1 VALGASGAGV
11 VLSVTPTEPHVFTP
25 LQLRFIE
32 EYPKDCRKGPAARR
46 AGASKANARR
56 QGYEWYLNPHIRA
69 AIDARMAQLS
79 MSADEAVKH
88 VSNIASTRL
97 NDFMVV
103 RPVQTHEMLEEYV
116 TVLMTRKK
124 QKIKDI
130 EAFIGRNKLE
140 KEARKPF
147 DELITGLRMEL
158 LEDEQEVER
167 WGDDVT
173 RLVRGKPVV
182 GYVADVDL
190 VKLAKAKAQGRIKK
204 LKHTKDGVEVEM
216 YDAHKA
222 LQDVLKVHGRYVQ
235 KVDLTSDGESLNAPD
250 AARAALVSKLAEGQE

>member
-1 VALGASGAGV
+1 MA
-11 VLSVTPTEPHVFTP
+11 PTETYVFTA

-46 AGASKANARR
+46 AGAKASNARQ

-69 AIDARMAQLS
+69 AIDARMAALS
-79 MSADEAVKH
+79 MSADEAIKH
-88 VSNIASTRL
+88 ISNIATTRL

-116 TVLMTRKK
+116 TVLMSRKK

-130 EAFIGRNKLE
+130 EAFIGRNKLD
-140 KEARKPF
+140 KDARMPF
-147 DELITGLRMEL
+147 DGLISKLRMEL

-167 WGDDVT
+167 WGDDVS
-173 RLVRGKPVV
+173 RLVKGRPVV
-182 GYVADVDL
+182 GYVADIDL
-190 VKLAKAKAQGRIKK
+190 VKAARAKAQGRIKK
-204 LKHTKDGVEVEM
+204 LKHTKDGVEIEM

-222 LQDVLKVHGRYVQ
+222 LQDVLKVNGRYVQ
-235 KVDLTSDGESLNAPD
+235 KVDLTTDGESLNAPD
-250 AARAALVSKLAEGQE
+250 AARTALVSKLAEGQE

>member
-1 VALGASGAGV
+1 MS
-11 VLSVTPTEPHVFTP
+11 PTEPYKFTP

-46 AGASKANARR
+46 AGCKAANARQ

-69 AIDARMAQLS
+69 AIDARMAELS
-79 MSADEAVKH
+79 MSADEAIKH
-88 VSNIASTRL
+88 VSNIATTRL

-130 EAFIGRNKLE
+130 EAFIGRNKIE
-140 KEARKPF
+140 GDARKPF
-147 DELITGLRMEL
+147 DGLIGSLRMEL

-182 GYVADVDL
+182 GYVADLDL
-190 VKLAKAKAQGRIKK
+190 VKLARAKAQGRIKK
-204 LKHTKDGVEVEM
+204 LKHGKDGVEVEM

-222 LQDVLKVHGRYVQ
+222 LQDMIKVNGRFVQ
-235 KVDLTSDGESLNAPD
+235 KVDVTTDGESLNAAD
-250 AARAALVSKLAEGQE
+250 AARAALLSKLTEGEE

>member
-1 VALGASGAGV
+1 LGV
-11 VLSVTPTEPHVFTP
+11 NVTESYIFTP

-32 EYPKDCRKGPAARR
+32 EYPKDCRKGPAALR
-46 AGASKANARR
+46 AGASPNRARQ

-69 AIDARMAQLS
+69 AIDARMAALS
-79 MSADEAVKH
+79 MSADEAIKH
-88 VSNIASTRL
+88 VSNIATTRL

-140 KEARKPF
+140 KEAREPF
-147 DELITGLRMEL
+147 DRLITSLRMEL

-173 RLVRGKPVV
+173 RLVKGKPVV
-182 GYVADVDL
+182 GYVADVDM
-190 VKLAKAKAQGRIKK
+190 VKVAQAKSQGRIKK
-204 LKHTKDGVEVEM
+204 LKHTKDGVEIEM

-222 LQDVLKVHGRYVQ
+222 LQDILKVNGRYVQ

>member
-1 VALGASGAGV
+1 M
-11 VLSVTPTEPHVFTP
+11 TPTEPHVFTP

-46 AGASKANARR
+46 AGCSPRNARR
-56 QGYEWYLNPHIRA
+56 QGYEWYLNPHIKA
-69 AIDARMAQLS
+69 AIDARLAQLS
-79 MSADEAVKH
+79 MSADEAIKH

-103 RPVQTHEMLEEYV
+103 RPIQSHEMLEEYV
-116 TVLMTRKK
+116 TVLMSRKK

-140 KEARKPF
+140 KEAREPF
-147 DELITGLRMEL
+147 DRLIGSLRMEL

-173 RLVRGKPVV
+173 RLVKGKPVV

-222 LQDVLKVHGRYVQ
+222 LQDVLKVAGRYVQ
-235 KVDLTSDGESLNAPD
+235 KVDLTTDGESLNAPD

>member
-1 VALGASGAGV
+1 V
-11 VLSVTPTEPHVFTP
+11 SVTESYIFTP

-46 AGASKANARR
+46 AGASPSRARQ

-69 AIDARMAQLS
+69 AIDARMAALS
-79 MSADEAVKH
+79 MSADEAIKH
-88 VSNIASTRL
+88 VSNIATTRL

-103 RPVQTHEMLEEYV
+103 RPVQTYEMLEEYV

-140 KEARKPF
+140 KDARQPF
-147 DELITGLRMEL
+147 DSLINSLRMEL

-182 GYVADVDL
+182 GHVADLDL
-190 VKLAKAKAQGRIKK
+190 VKAAQAKAQGRIKK
-204 LKHTKDGVEVEM
+204 FKHTKDGVEIEM

-222 LQDVLKVHGRYVQ
+222 LQDILKVHGRYVQ

-250 AARAALVSKLAEGQE
+250 AARAALLSKLAEGQE